1 MRSAYAS
8 TLCLTAVAL
17 ALSVTAAAPVA
28 AGDPSGSPAPAAS
41 GKPPD
46 TLKSRLS
53 DKASD
58 EQRVDDCNVPP
69 ERRGPKKRPTE
80 CGNGGS
86 PAPPSASAAPRGN

>member
-8 TLCLTAVAL
+8 IICLTAAI
-17 ALSVTAAAPVA
+17 ALSATVAFPAIA
-28 AGDPSGSPAPAAS
+28 AGDPSGTTAPAAPR
-41 GKPPD
+41 KPGD

-58 EQRVDDCNVPP
+58 EQRIDDCKVPP

-80 CGNGGS
+80 CGGA
-86 PAPPSASAAPRGN
+86 APVSQPSASAAPGGN